1 MAKKRRKGGTI
12 SPSHQAKMQEGRR
25 IAKTRRKQEKLLK
38 DADLPTSDSLSYT
51 ERLLK
56 DVRRK

>member
-1 MAKKRRKGGTI
+1 
-12 SPSHQAKMQEGRR
+12 MQEGRR